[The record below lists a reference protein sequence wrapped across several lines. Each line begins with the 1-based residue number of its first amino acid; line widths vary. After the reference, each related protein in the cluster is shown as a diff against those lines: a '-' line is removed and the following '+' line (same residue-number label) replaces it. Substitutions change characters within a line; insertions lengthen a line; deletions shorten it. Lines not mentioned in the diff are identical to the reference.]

1 MSAPIHDEGR
11 LCNAVYR
18 INAPKE
24 SLMNQPAQDQRHV
37 LGQRGEQ
44 LALQYLF
51 EHGYRLVVTNYVA
64 PIGYG
69 PTGRPITGE
78 IDIIAYDESAQPF
91 TLAFIEVKTRTDDFF
106 ASPESAVDR
115 AKQRHLIKTARL
127 YRRILSVNDEPFR
140 YDVISVILKAN
151 QAPQIELLR
160 GYFSEATF
168 SRSRWMARA
177 DEFGL

>member
-1 MSAPIHDEGR
+1 
-11 LCNAVYR
+11 
-18 INAPKE
+18 
-24 SLMNQPAQDQRHV
+24 MNQPAKDQRHA
-37 LGQRGEQ
+37 LGQQGEQ
-44 LALQYLF
+44 LALHYLL

-78 IDIIAYDESAQPF
+78 IDIIAYDESSEEPGRPF
-91 TLAFIEVKTRTDDFF
+91 TLTFIEVKTRTDDFF
-106 ASPESAVDR
+106 TSPESAVDR
-115 AKQRHLIKTARL
+115 AKQRHIIKTARL

-140 YDVISVILKAN
+140 YDVISIVLRAN

-160 GYFSEATF
+160 GYFSEETF
-168 SRSRWMARA
+168 ARSRWMARE